1 MQLSIM
7 YIVHQV
13 QDIKKL
19 LQPKSQNTQIKIR
32 KKVSNTI
39 TKLERFIQTQNV
51 IAIYQIKNQFL

>member
-1 MQLSIM
+1 M